1 MPAVSVMQ
9 RLGSRAVHSLP
20 KSSPPQRAEAMLD
33 GSAPIA
39 ALSDAV
45 AQRALFSL
53 QEAVE
58 VVLQFIEQTCEEMQ
72 EEQEAAEAGA
82 TAAGAA
88 ALVRRA
94 LLLAA
99 LRALARCA
107 GVAFPGRCSGWLLL
121 L

>member
-1 MPAVSVMQ
+1 MADEGGPS
-9 RLGSRAVHSLP
+9 
-20 KSSPPQRAEAMLD
+20 
-33 GSAPIA
+33 A

-58 VVLQFIEQTCEEMQ
+58 VVLQFIEQTCEVAA
-72 EEQEAAEAGA
+72 EEQEAAGAGA
-82 TAAGAA
+82 AAGAA

-99 LRALARCA
+99 LRALARCGRSERFMSA
-107 GVAFPGRCSGWLLL
+107 GALPPRSGLVGL
-121 L
+121 